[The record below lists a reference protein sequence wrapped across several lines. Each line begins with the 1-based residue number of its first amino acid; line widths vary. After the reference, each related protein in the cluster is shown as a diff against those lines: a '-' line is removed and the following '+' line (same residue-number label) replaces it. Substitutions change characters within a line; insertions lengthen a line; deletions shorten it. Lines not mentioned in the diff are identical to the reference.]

1 MSHELTQRKDGM
13 VEHAYVGEV
22 GWHGLGQQL
31 QEGAS
36 IEEWRKAAGMD
47 YDVRRSRV
55 RYGEGDNQRI
65 MEEAHVLFRSDTKEP
80 LGIVSPKYKIVQ
92 PGEVLEFF
100 RDLSAGAGFKLDT
113 AGTLFG
119 GRKYW
124 ALASIGE
131 SAVIANPADIVG
143 GYLLLTTT
151 ADGTGA
157 TTGKF
162 TTVRVVCNNTLSMAM
177 SRKDRN
183 QVSVS
188 HKQRFDPGAMKDQL
202 GIARGQFGQFIQT
215 MRQFSAE
222 KLSKGAAEDLT
233 LALLKPE
240 DASPD
245 QVDKVKESR
254 AYKGILKLFDGAGIG
269 SQLSG
274 VQGTEW
280 GWLNAVTEHI
290 DHNAHAH
297 SADGRMD
304 SAFFGKG
311 DELKTKAVEL
321 LIA

>member
-131 SAVIANPADIVG
+131 SAVISNPADIVG

-183 QVSVS
+183 QVSVN
-188 HKQRFDPGAMKDQL
+188 HKQRFNPNAMKDQL

-240 DASPD
+240 DATPD

-269 SQLSG
+269 SQMAG

-321 LIA
+321 LTA

>member
-1 MSHELTQRKDGM
+1 MSHELTERSNGM

-36 IEEWRKAAGMD
+36 IEEWQKAAGMD
-47 YDVRRSRV
+47 YFVHRSRV
-55 RYGEGDNQRI
+55 RFGEGENQQI
-65 MEEAHVLFRSDTKEP
+65 MDDAHVLFRSDNKKP

-119 GRKYW
+119 GKKYW

-131 SAVIANPADIVG
+131 SAVISNPADLVG

-157 TTGKF
+157 TVGKF

-188 HKQRFDPGAMKDQL
+188 HKLEFNPAMMKDQL

-222 KLSKGAAEDLT
+222 KLSDKAAESLT
-233 LALLKPE
+233 ERLLLPV
-240 DASPD
+240 DPSPD
-245 QVDKVKESR
+245 DHEKARESR
-254 AYKGILKLFDGAGIG
+254 AYRNILKLFGGDGKGA
-269 SQLSG
+269 QMSG
-274 VQGTEW
+274 VKGTEW
-280 GWLNAVTEHI
+280 GWLNAVTEHV

-321 LIA
+321 LTA